1 MDLETSEYY
10 LFTSPAFSLQYNRQ
24 FPSSPVGGG
33 SAVVVPTQKAPP
45 FDEKSLSIERT
56 LWALNM
62 PQYLGGRVVMSVSS
76 TNAVVY
82 ARRRVTADS
91 EPIRTPSSAPLR
103 QNGFALVR
111 GPLLK
116 GERRVYAYIH
126 LNQLIFSR
134 VSLLRSSRTG
144 AHGDYTLTCTCTVSN
159 SRTWAR

>member
-1 MDLETSEYY
+1 MTRKYMDFETSEYY
-10 LFTSPAFSLQYNRQ
+10 LFTSPAFSLQYDRQ
-24 FPSSPVGGG
+24 FPSSPVEGG

-45 FDEKSLSIERT
+45 FDEKSLSIEST
-56 LWALNM
+56 PWALNM
-62 PQYLGGRVVMSVSS
+62 PQCLGGGGVVMSVSS
-76 TNAVVY
+76 ERCCLRKA
-82 ARRRVTADS
+82 AGHQRIQSRFERRQV
-91 EPIRTPSSAPLR
+91 PPLR

-144 AHGDYTLTCTCTVSN
+144 ARGDYTLTCTRC
-159 SRTWAR
+159 